1 MKKLSTVFA
10 AILLS
15 AFTMTSVFAGNAAI
29 GVTVS
34 MLNVE
39 AVGTETDRLTAAG
52 TDVTDTSVRKKTV
65 DDDTTTASIFAEYT
79 TETSWPITLGFEYTP
94 GTANISDKVS
104 RTDTMTSITGTV
116 TAVSKSAKRT
126 AEADATN
133 FSTAYVEVPLY
144 GALYVRAGVSN
155 IDIDY
160 VTTTTGVEKHGK
172 YTDNINMTGTNLG
185 IGLKGVT
192 DGNMLWKLTYEQT
205 DFDGFNMRTTGNS
218 VAANSS
224 AISGDV
230 DTAAIRLSLG
240 KQF

>member
-52 TDVTDTSVRKKTV
+52 SNVTDTSVRKKTV

-94 GTANISDKVS
+94 GTANISNKVS
-104 RTDTMTSITGTV
+104 RTDTMLSVTGKQT
-116 TAVSKSAKRT
+116 TALSAKRT

-160 VTTTTGVEKHGK
+160 VTTTTGAEAHGK
-172 YTDNINMTGTNLG
+172 YTDNISMTGTNLG

-230 DTAAIRLSLG
+230 DTAAVRLSLG